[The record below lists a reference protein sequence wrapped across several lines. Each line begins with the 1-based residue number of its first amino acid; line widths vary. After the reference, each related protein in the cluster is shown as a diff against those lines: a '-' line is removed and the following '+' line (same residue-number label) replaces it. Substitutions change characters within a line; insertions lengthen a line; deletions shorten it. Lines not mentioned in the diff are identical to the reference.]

1 MFIIG
6 LTGGIAAGKSTV
18 AECWESLGGVQIDA
32 DAIAKQVVEPGT
44 PGLAAV
50 VAQFGREVL
59 SANGELDRKSLAQIV
74 FADPQARAKLE
85 SIVHPL
91 VKAEAK
97 RQLAL
102 QDPNSMVIYN
112 VPLLVEASVDLPFDT
127 IVTVEAP
134 VNDQIERMVTLRG
147 LTPEQAAA
155 RIRAQATPAQRAN
168 RADHILNSNQ
178 DLRGLIK
185 DAKLLW
191 KTFERQAAAKEP
203 N

>member
-32 DAIAKQVVEPGT
+32 DAIARQVVEPGT

-50 VAQFGREVL
+50 VAQFGAQVL
-59 SANGELDRKSLAQIV
+59 TSNGELDRKSLAQIV

-147 LTPEQAAA
+147 MTPEQAAA
-155 RIRAQATPAQRAN
+155 RIGAQATPAQRAN

>member
-32 DAIAKQVVEPGT
+32 DAIARQVVEPGT

-50 VAQFGREVL
+50 AAEFGAQVL
-59 SANGELDRKSLAQIV
+59 TPNGELDRKSLAQIV
-74 FADPQARAKLE
+74 FSDPEARTKLE
-85 SIVHPL
+85 SILHPL
-91 VKAEAK
+91 VKQEAK
-97 RQLAL
+97 RQLSL
-102 QDPNSMVIYN
+102 QEPSAMVIYN

-127 IVTVEAP
+127 VVTVEAP
-134 VNDQIERMVTLRG
+134 VNDQIDRMVTLRG
-147 LTPEQAAA
+147 MTPEQAAA

-191 KTFERQAAAKEP
+191 KTFQRQAAAKEP